1 MRAVGA
7 INGSAYFAKR
17 REVSVSDR
25 NENYLKG
32 GVGWGGVVGFGRR
45 FSDQSSAASEIMTG
59 LFMDALVL

>member
-25 NENYLKG
+25 NENYLW
-32 GVGWGGVVGFGRR
+32 VGWGGVVGFGRR